1 MADVAQKNLDPAA
14 LISTPAA
21 AELLGVRAQTLEV
34 WRCAKRY
41 DLPYLK
47 IGNGVRYRVSDLLAF
62 LDRATVIPKPLR

>member
-1 MADVAQKNLDPAA
+1 MTFDAQKNLDPAA

-62 LDRATVIPKPLR
+62 LDRAVVRPKAIR